1 MKRSSKKENFQSKD
15 LLNYKS
21 KKLNNNDYSY
31 TNNNIQYSYQY
42 SYQTGLVPFTISI
55 LLSIIILVI
64 NINASI
70 WINKLEKINC
80 ACSESY
86 MRSYIKYFLYI
97 FIPISLFNIL
107 FHIYAYINAINICFK
122 LSKSMFLIYII
133 LSTMYVIYVLTNIV
147 ISIIFINKLKELNC
161 ECSEDIRREVYWI
174 YNIVIASLICIIF
187 SVVALISIFYGSMFT
202 YKSTYKSL

>member
-31 TNNNIQYSYQY
+31 TNNIQY

-133 LSTMYVIYVLTNIV
+133 LSTMYFIYVLTNIV

-187 SVVALISIFYGSMFT
+187 SVVALISIFYGSMF
-202 YKSTYKSL
+202 KYKSL

>member
-31 TNNNIQYSYQY
+31 TNNNIQY

-133 LSTMYVIYVLTNIV
+133 LSTMYFIYVLTNIV